1 MSHTDSALQRTACSL
16 ALDGRTH
23 ARYSESASR
32 LVARPMGLGHS
43 RAGTRCK
50 LHPTCSMLHAAL
62 PLHAAGCCTVM
73 PALCAPAPLPRLLP
87 VTSYVPLPSTEPV
100 ISPIELSVAI
110 LCARCTLH
118 VALLTLRR
126 AFSCCL
132 RTQPVPSSALPMLAR
147 PRHHSAPTARTVPQ
161 SPHGPPQYR
170 RL

>member
-1 MSHTDSALQRTACSL
+1 MSHTDSALQRTSCSL

-32 LVARPMGLGHS
+32 LVARQMGLGHS
-43 RAGTRCK
+43 RGGRYALQVASDMLDVARCVASA
-50 LHPTCSMLHAAL
+50 CCWMLHANAR
-62 PLHAAGCCTVM
+62 
-73 PALCAPAPLPRLLP
+73 ALCACAATAAAPGDILRAAAKHRARNLADRTLCG
-87 VTSYVPLPSTEPV
+87 Y
-100 ISPIELSVAI
+100 SV
-110 LCARCTLH
+110 RTLH

-132 RTQPVPSSALPMLAR
+132 RTQPVPSPALPMLAR